1 LVEPSEIR
9 RKPCRNGIK
18 ALTGR
23 IEMDQETKNYL
34 DQRLFVMVK
43 KEDLEKLRQEVK
55 ANYRQLREETK
66 TQLLE
71 GFEEI
76 KAGLERTPRE
86 EKEERDSFRTEV
98 RERLEKLSIE
108 TRPLLEQWNQGLVSS
123 LDRLREA
130 VQSMFAH
137 SKLEMNRNLQMIQE
151 EQAKQRTFSKEEW
164 KVEID
169 RMWKG
174 VEEVREQMK
183 RVADEASVLR
193 DKIKEEFTEIKEEL
207 ASMMKF
213 SFSDLDKKMLALEAR
228 IKALEKMVFH

>member
-1 LVEPSEIR
+1 
-9 RKPCRNGIK
+9 
-18 ALTGR
+18 
-23 IEMDQETKNYL
+23 MDQETKNYL

-123 LDRLREA
+123 LDRLREE
-130 VQSMFAH
+130 VQSIFAH
-137 SKLEMNRNLQMIQE
+137 SKLEMNRNLQLIQE
-151 EQAKQRTFSKEEW
+151 EQAKQRTSSREEW

-169 RMWKG
+169 RMGKG
-174 VEEVREQMK
+174 VEEVREQVK

>member
-1 LVEPSEIR
+1 
-9 RKPCRNGIK
+9 
-18 ALTGR
+18 
-23 IEMDQETKNYL
+23 MDQETKNYL

-71 GFEEI
+71 GFGEI
-76 KAGLERTPRE
+76 RAGLEKRPTEDRE
-86 EKEERDSFRTEV
+86 ERNSFRTEV
-98 RERLEKLSIE
+98 RERLEKLSGE

-123 LDRLREA
+123 FDRLREE
-130 VQSMFAH
+130 VQSTFAH
-137 SKLEMNRNLQMIQE
+137 SKLEMSRSLQTIQE
-151 EQAKQRTFSKEEW
+151 EQEKQKASSKEAW

-169 RMWKG
+169 RLLKG
-174 VEEVREQMK
+174 VEDVREQVK
-183 RVADEASVLR
+183 RISDEASVLH
-193 DKIKEEFTEIKEEL
+193 DKIKEEFTGIKEEL

-228 IKALEKMVFH
+228 IKALEKMVFR